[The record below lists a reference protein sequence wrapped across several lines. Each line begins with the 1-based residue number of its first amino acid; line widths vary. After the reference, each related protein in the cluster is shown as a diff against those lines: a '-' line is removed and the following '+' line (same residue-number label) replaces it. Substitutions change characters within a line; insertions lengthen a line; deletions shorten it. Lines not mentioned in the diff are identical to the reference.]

1 MASVHAQS
9 GYKQIFS
16 KQMPNVAEIPRDWRV
31 VNESDV
37 SDVIREL
44 VKHAT
49 SLSANVQGLE
59 SSVV

>member
-16 KQMPNVAEIPRDWRV
+16 NQMPNVAEIPRDWRV